1 MLKDFY
7 KKAMDVVFVNF
18 LWILTSLIGVF
29 LTLGAAT
36 SAMFSVMFK
45 IINTDEPT
53 SVWKEYWKSFK
64 DNFVFSTVVWLILVI
79 LALPVYFM
87 YIYSLN
93 NAVDLLVIV
102 AIAGAY
108 QLIIFF
114 VYFFP
119 TVSVFKTDSYWQML
133 KNVLIMANKNLW
145 INFKVLGSIAAVIIL
160 VLYVHISFLVIA
172 VGIYGFLVA
181 FHLKKV
187 FRPYLEQFED
197 TIEEE
202 ENL

>member
-18 LWILTSLIGVF
+18 LWIITSLLGIF

-53 SVWKEYWKSFK
+53 SVLKEYWKSFK
-64 DNFVFSTVVWLILVI
+64 ENFWFSTLVWLILVI
-79 LALPVYFM
+79 LAIPIYFM

-93 NAVDLLVIV
+93 KGLDLLVILALV
-102 AIAGAY
+102 GAY
-108 QLIIFF
+108 QIIIFF
-114 VYFFP
+114 IYFFP
-119 TVSVFKTDSYWQML
+119 TLALFKTESKGQML

-145 INFKVLGSIAAVIIL
+145 TNFKVLGSLVFVIIL

-181 FHLKKV
+181 FHLMKI
-187 FRPYLEQFED
+187 FRPYLAQFEQN
-197 TIEEE
+197 IEKEE
-202 ENL
+202 IL

>member
-1 MLKDFY
+1 
-7 KKAMDVVFVNF
+7 
-18 LWILTSLIGVF
+18 
-29 LTLGAAT
+29 
-36 SAMFSVMFK
+36 
-45 IINTDEPT
+45 
-53 SVWKEYWKSFK
+53 
-64 DNFVFSTVVWLILVI
+64 
-79 LALPVYFM
+79 
-87 YIYSLN
+87 
-93 NAVDLLVIV
+93 
-102 AIAGAY
+102 
-108 QLIIFF
+108 
-114 VYFFP
+114 
-119 TVSVFKTDSYWQML
+119 ML

>member
-18 LWILTSLIGVF
+18 LWIITSLLGVF
-29 LTLGAAT
+29 LTLGAGTA
-36 SAMFSVMFK
+36 AMFSVMFK

-53 SVWKEYWKSFK
+53 SVLKEYWKSFK
-64 DNFVFSTVVWLILVI
+64 ENFWFSTLVWLILVI
-79 LALPVYFM
+79 LAVPLYIM

-93 NAVDLLVIV
+93 AGLDVLVV
-102 AIAGAY
+102 IAFVGAY
-108 QLIIFF
+108 QIIIFF

-119 TVSVFKTDSYWQML
+119 TLAQFKTESKGQMI

-145 INFKVLGSIAAVIIL
+145 TNFKVLGSLAFVVIL

-172 VGIYGFLVA
+172 IGIYGFLVA
-181 FHLKKV
+181 FQLKKV
-187 FRPYLEQFED
+187 FKPFITLLED
-197 TIEEE
+197 TNEEQE
-202 ENL
+202 IL